1 MLFQLKQ
8 FRAAATSALIHTRIY
23 RCYCSSFI
31 AVSAGSL
38 NALVMWQQ
46 WTFSVRHLH
55 HQHHHHHHHP
65 RVNETTTQRQL
76 RRLLQTIAETS
87 NTGIETVT
95 DNCYLLQNSLFGLL
109 RMDIDNSSVCIVLNV
124 LFYLL
129 ISFIKSS
136 SMDARLCRGPGSSL
150 QLDRS
155 SLCDRSID
163 RRHLPCLSQ
172 VLLTTVPFLHLSLLL
187 PQHWS
192 IHRVDDPSTELVA
205 VIVLHLFIAS
215 SSAQHFLG
223 PYPT

>member
-1 MLFQLKQ
+1 MEQLGFLLLIYRRFLMLLQLKQ
-8 FRAAATSALIHTRIY
+8 FRAAATSALIRTWIY

-55 HQHHHHHHHP
+55 HHHHP
-65 RVNETTTQRQL
+65 CVNEKTTQRQL
-76 RRLLQTIAETS
+76 RRLLQTIAEKAVHIFQSLSS

-95 DNCYLLQNSLFGLL
+95 DNCYLLQNSFFGLL
-109 RMDIDNSSVCIVLNV
+109 RMDIDNASVCIVLNV

-136 SMDARLCRGPGSSL
+136 SMDARLCRGPGSVNSELIPVGHTSSL

-155 SLCDRSID
+155 SLCDRSIGGI
-163 RRHLPCLSQ
+163 
-172 VLLTTVPFLHLSLLL
+172 FLVYL
-187 PQHWS
+187 QCC
-192 IHRVDDPSTELVA
+192 
-205 VIVLHLFIAS
+205 
-215 SSAQHFLG
+215 
-223 PYPT
+223 